1 MGSFK
6 LTISFDPPPMK
17 KKVIYCAEERERAVK
32 KRFNETN
39 FN

>member
-17 KKVIYCAEERERAVK
+17 KKSDLLCRGERESS
-32 KRFNETN
+32 EEEI
-39 FN
+39 